1 VDNRAGGAFMKKQM
15 IRRFGGPLLITLA
28 RNYIGN
34 GRPLDFRLG
43 VALFKDRRVPV
54 PHKMMALALGV
65 IVILA
70 LNAMEL
76 PLETL
81 VAFLLPIVGAGIDL
95 AFNGVENIV
104 GPLLLAALLLPHV
117 APKALVQRIRA
128 ERSGPIPV
136 EEAAA
141 R

>member
-1 VDNRAGGAFMKKQM
+1 MKKQM
-15 IRRFGGPLLITLA
+15 IRKFGGPLLITLA

-43 VALFKDRRVPV
+43 VALFRDRRVPV
-54 PHKMMALALGV
+54 PPKMMALPLAA
-65 IVILA
+65 IVILSRS
-70 LNAMEL
+70 AMEM
-76 PLETL
+76 PLEAL
-81 VAFLLPIVGAGIDL
+81 LAFLLPIVGAGIDL
-95 AFNGVENIV
+95 AFNGIENIV

-117 APKALVQRIRA
+117 APKVLVQRIRA
-128 ERSGPIPV
+128 ERTGPIPM

>member
-1 VDNRAGGAFMKKQM
+1 MNKRM
-15 IRRFGGPLLITLA
+15 IRNLSGPLLITMA

-34 GRPLDFRLG
+34 GKPLDFRFG
-43 VALFKDRRVPV
+43 VDLFKDRRVAV
-54 PHKMMALALGV
+54 PHKMMAIVLGGV
-65 IVILA
+65 LIVA

-81 VAFLLPIVGAGIDL
+81 VALLLPVIGAGIDL
-95 AFNGVENIV
+95 AFNGVENVV

-117 APKALVQRIRA
+117 APKELVQRIRA
-128 ERSGPIPV
+128 ERAGPIRV

>member
-1 VDNRAGGAFMKKQM
+1 MNKRMVRT
-15 IRRFGGPLLITLA
+15 IGGPLLITMA
-28 RNYIGN
+28 RNYIGE
-34 GRPLDFRLG
+34 GKLLDFRLG
-43 VALFKDRRVPV
+43 VALFKDRRISV
-54 PHKMMALALGV
+54 PHKMMALALGA
-65 IVILA
+65 IILVA

-81 VAFLLPIVGAGIDL
+81 VAFLLPVIGAGIDL

-128 ERSGPIPV
+128 ERTGPIPV
-136 EEAAA
+136 EEAAV

>member
-1 VDNRAGGAFMKKQM
+1 MNKRL
-15 IRRFGGPLLITLA
+15 IRNFGGPLLIKMA

-34 GRPLDFRLG
+34 GKPLDFRLG
-43 VALFKDRRVPV
+43 VTLFRDRRVSV

-65 IVILA
+65 IIMVA
-70 LNAMEL
+70 LNAMEM

-81 VAFLLPIVGAGIDL
+81 LAILLPIVGAGIDL
-95 AFNGVENIV
+95 AFTGVENVV

-117 APKALVQRIRA
+117 APREIVDRIRA
-128 ERSGPIPV
+128 ERAGPIPV